1 MLAEPPV
8 GANAC
13 GAQIRRF
20 MPKTF
25 DNKGKL
31 VNDPVDHELGR
42 LPIGKLLFKMSV
54 PMVISMFMLAL
65 YNVVDSI
72 FISRVSEDALSAL
85 SLAYPVQFLMVAIN
99 IGTNVGMTALI
110 SRSLGEKNFD
120 KANDYA
126 NHGLLLAIMYSV
138 LFAILGFLFT
148 KPFFYAMAKNE
159 NIRREGINYLSI
171 ITIISF
177 GFFIQTTFEKMMQA
191 TGKTVGSMITQLV
204 GAITNIILDPIFIF
218 GYFGVPAMGTRG
230 AAIATVIGQIL
241 GMFVGYTLNKTL
253 NKDLDVKLILLNV
266 RDKSKTA
273 LKSFFGF
280 TTSEIKFYIIK
291 NIYKVGLP
299 SIIMQA
305 ISSFMIFGLNAIL
318 IKYESAVAVLGVYYK
333 LQSFIFMPLIGL
345 NNGMVPIV
353 SYNFGAH
360 RKDRIYKVIRSALTA
375 GLVIMLIGVTLLWT
389 IPDKILGFFNASPLM
404 MSTGIHAFRVIS
416 LHFPLVAPNII
427 LSSVMQATKK
437 EIYSLIAS
445 IIRQIAILLPTA
457 FILSNTYGLRGV
469 WFCFLLSEFIAFLV
483 ILSLY
488 IKTRREQIET
498 L

>member
-1 MLAEPPV
+1 MS
-8 GANAC
+8 
-13 GAQIRRF
+13 
-20 MPKTF
+20 KTF
-25 DNKGKL
+25 NYEKKL
-31 VNDPVDHELGR
+31 VDDPVDHELGR
-42 LPIGKLLFKMSV
+42 LPIGRLLFKMSA
-54 PMVISMFMLAL
+54 PMVVSMFMLAL

-85 SLAYPVQFLMVAIN
+85 SLAYPVQFLMVALN
-99 IGTNVGMTALI
+99 IGTNIGMTALI

-126 NHGLLLAIMYSV
+126 SHGLFLAIVYSI

-148 KPFFYAMAKNE
+148 KPFFYTMAQNE
-159 NIRREGINYLSI
+159 NIRREGIKYLSI
-171 ITIISF
+171 ITIVSF
-177 GFFIQTTFEKMMQA
+177 GFFIQTTYEKMMQA

-218 GYFGVPAMGTRG
+218 GYFGLPAMGTRG

-241 GMFVGYTLNKTL
+241 GMFVGFTLNKTI
-253 NKDLDVKLILLNV
+253 NKDLNVRLILLKV
-266 RDKSKTA
+266 KDKGEK
-273 LKSFFGF
+273 
-280 TTSEIKFYIIK
+280 IKLDIIK

-318 IKYESAVAVLGVYYK
+318 IQYQSAVAVLGVYYK

-360 RKDRIYKVIRSALTA
+360 KKDRIYKVIKCALIS
-375 GLVIMLIGVTLLWT
+375 GLIIMLIGITLMWT
-389 IPDKILGFFNASPLM
+389 MPESILSFFNASEMM
-404 MSTGIHAFRVIS
+404 MSTGVHAFRVIA

-457 FILSNTYGLRGV
+457 YLLSYTYGLRGV
-469 WFCFLLSEFIAFLV
+469 WFCFLLSELIAFII
-483 ILSLY
+483 ILTLY
-488 IKTRREQIET
+488 TKTRKEQIET

>member
-1 MLAEPPV
+1 MS
-8 GANAC
+8 
-13 GAQIRRF
+13 
-20 MPKTF
+20 KTF
-25 DNKGKL
+25 NNEGKL

-42 LPIGKLLFKMSV
+42 IPIGELLFKMSV

-85 SLAYPVQFLMVAIN
+85 SLAYPIQFLMVALN
-99 IGTNVGMTALI
+99 IGTNIGMTALI
-110 SRSLGEKNFD
+110 SRSLGERNFD

-126 NHGLLLAIMYSV
+126 GHGLFLAIIYSI
-138 LFAILGFLFT
+138 LFALLGFFFT
-148 KPFFYAMAKNE
+148 KPFFHAMTTNE

-171 ITIISF
+171 VTIVSF
-177 GFFIQTTFEKMMQA
+177 GFFIQTTYEKMMQA

-204 GAITNIILDPIFIF
+204 GAITNIILDPILIF
-218 GYFGVPAMGTRG
+218 GYFGMPAMGTRG
-230 AAIATVIGQIL
+230 AAYATVIGQIL
-241 GMFVGYTLNKTL
+241 GMFVGIILNGIL
-253 NKDLDVKLILLNV
+253 NKDLNVKLVFMKV
-266 RDKSKTA
+266 RDKGNSVLA
-273 LKSFFGF
+273 HLASFS
-280 TTSEIKFYIIK
+280 TSGIELGIIK

-305 ISSFMIFGLNAIL
+305 IGSFMIFGLNAIL
-318 IKYESAVAVLGVYYK
+318 IQYQSAVAVLGVYYK
-333 LQSFIFMPLIGL
+333 LQSFIFMPVIGL

-360 RKDRIYKVIRSALTA
+360 KKDRIYKVIRSALIA
-375 GLVIMLIGVTLLWT
+375 GLAMMLFGVTLMWA
-389 IPDKILGFFNASPLM
+389 IPEKILGFFNASEMM
-404 MSTGIHAFRVIS
+404 MSTGVYAFRIIS
-416 LHFPLVAPNII
+416 LHFPLAAPNII

-445 IIRQIAILLPTA
+445 LIRQVAILLPTA
-457 FILSNTYGLRGV
+457 SILSNLYGLRGI
-469 WFCFLLSEFIAFLV
+469 WFCFILAEFIAFII

-488 IKTRREQIET
+488 RKTRREQIES

>member
-1 MLAEPPV
+1 MS
-8 GANAC
+8 
-13 GAQIRRF
+13 
-20 MPKTF
+20 KTF

-42 LPIGKLLFKMSV
+42 LPIGRLLFKMSV

-99 IGTNVGMTALI
+99 IGTNIGMTALI
-110 SRSLGEKNFD
+110 SRSLGERNFD

-126 NHGLLLAIMYSV
+126 SHGLFLAIMYSI

-148 KPFFYAMAKNE
+148 KPFFYAMARNE

-171 ITIISF
+171 VTIVSF

-218 GYFGVPAMGTRG
+218 GYFGLPAMGTRG

-241 GMFVGYTLNKTL
+241 GMFVGFILNKIL
-253 NKDLDVKLILLNV
+253 NKDLDVKLIFLKV
-266 RDKSKTA
+266 RDKSKSVLGSYWT
-273 LKSFFGF
+273 F
-280 TTSEIKFYIIK
+280 TTSGLKLDIIK

-305 ISSFMIFGLNAIL
+305 IGSFMIFGLNAIL
-318 IKYESAVAVLGVYYK
+318 IQYESAVAVLGVYYK

-360 RKDRIYKVIRSALTA
+360 RKDRIYKVIRCALIA
-375 GLVIMLIGVTLLWT
+375 GLMIMLVGVTLMWT
-389 IPDKILGFFNASPLM
+389 IPEKILGFFNASELM
-404 MSTGIHAFRVIS
+404 LATGVHAFKIIS

-445 IIRQIAILLPTA
+445 LIRQLVILLPTA
-457 FILSNTYGLRGV
+457 FILSYFYGLRGV
-469 WFCFLLSEFIAFLV
+469 WYCFLLSEFIAFIV

-488 IKTRREQIET
+488 MKTRREQIET

>member
-1 MLAEPPV
+1 MS
-8 GANAC
+8 
-13 GAQIRRF
+13 
-20 MPKTF
+20 KTF
-25 DNKGKL
+25 DYKGRL

-42 LPIGKLLFKMSV
+42 LPIGRLLFKMSV

-126 NHGLLLAIMYSV
+126 NHGFLLAVIYSII
-138 LFAILGFLFT
+138 FAILGLVFT
-148 KPFFYAMAKNE
+148 KPFFYAMTKNE
-159 NIRREGINYLSI
+159 IIRREGINYLSI
-171 ITIISF
+171 VTVISF

-218 GYFGVPAMGTRG
+218 GYFGIPAMGTRG

-241 GMFVGYTLNKTL
+241 GMFVGYILNLCL
-253 NKDLDVKLILLNV
+253 NKDLDFRVIFLKV
-266 RDKSKTA
+266 RDSSKSIIGSYYT
-273 LKSFFGF
+273 F
-280 TTSEIKFYIIK
+280 TTSKINLEIIK

-305 ISSFMIFGLNAIL
+305 IGSFMIFGLNAIL
-318 IKYESAVAVLGVYYK
+318 IQYESAVAVLGVYYK

-345 NNGMVPIV
+345 NNGMVPII

-360 RKDRIYKVIRSALTA
+360 RKDRIYKVIRSALFA

-404 MSTGIHAFRVIS
+404 QSTGVHAFRVIS
-416 LHFPLVAPNII
+416 LHFPFVAPNII

-445 IIRQIAILLPTA
+445 IIRQIAILLPIA
-457 FILSNTYGLRGV
+457 FILSNAYGLRGV
-469 WFCFLLSEFIAFLV
+469 WFCFLLSEFIAFIV

>member
-1 MLAEPPV
+1 MS
-8 GANAC
+8 
-13 GAQIRRF
+13 
-20 MPKTF
+20 KTF
-25 DNKGKL
+25 DYKGKL
-31 VNDPVDHELGR
+31 VDDPVDHELGR
-42 LPIGKLLFKMSV
+42 IPIGRLLFKMSV

-120 KANDYA
+120 RANDYA
-126 NHGLLLAIMYSV
+126 NHGLFLAIIYSV
-138 LFAILGFLFT
+138 TFAVLGFLFT

-159 NIRREGINYLSI
+159 NIRRKGINYLSI
-171 ITIISF
+171 VTIISF

-191 TGKTVGSMITQLV
+191 TGKTIGSMITQLV

-218 GYFGVPAMGTRG
+218 GYFGLPAMGTRG

-241 GMFVGYTLNKTL
+241 GMFVGYILNKKL
-253 NKDLDVKLILLNV
+253 NKDLEVKLLLLNV
-266 RDKSKTA
+266 RDKSKAA
-273 LKSFFGF
+273 LKSFLEL
-280 TTSEIKFYIIK
+280 TTSEIKLDIIK

-360 RKDRIYKVIRSALTA
+360 KKDRIYKVIRSALVS
-375 GLVIMLIGVTLLWT
+375 GLIIMLIGITLMWT
-389 IPDKILGFFNASPLM
+389 IPDKILEFFNASTLM
-404 MSTGIHAFRVIS
+404 LATGVHAFKIIS

-437 EIYSLIAS
+437 EIYSLVAS
-445 IIRQIAILLPTA
+445 IIRQVAILLPTA
-457 FILSNTYGLRGV
+457 FVLSNTYGLRGV
-469 WFCFLLSEFIAFLV
+469 WFCFLLSEFIAFV
-483 ILSLY
+483 IILSLY
-488 IKTRREQIET
+488 IKTRKERIET

>member
-1 MLAEPPV
+1 MS
-8 GANAC
+8 
-13 GAQIRRF
+13 
-20 MPKTF
+20 KTF
-25 DNKGKL
+25 NYEKKL
-31 VNDPVDHELGR
+31 VDDPVDHELGR
-42 LPIGKLLFKMSV
+42 LPIGRLLFKMSA
-54 PMVISMFMLAL
+54 PMVVSMFMLAL

-85 SLAYPVQFLMVAIN
+85 SLAYPVQFLMVALN
-99 IGTNVGMTALI
+99 IGTNIGMTALI

-126 NHGLLLAIMYSV
+126 SHGLFLAIVYSI

-148 KPFFYAMAKNE
+148 KPFFYTMAQNE
-159 NIRREGINYLSI
+159 NIRREGIKYLSI
-171 ITIISF
+171 ITIVSF
-177 GFFIQTTFEKMMQA
+177 GFFIQTTYEKMMQA

-218 GYFGVPAMGTRG
+218 GYFGLPAMGTRG

-241 GMFVGYTLNKTL
+241 GMFVGFTLNKTI
-253 NKDLDVKLILLNV
+253 NKDLNVRLILLKV
-266 RDKSKTA
+266 KDKGEK
-273 LKSFFGF
+273 
-280 TTSEIKFYIIK
+280 IKLDIIK

-318 IKYESAVAVLGVYYK
+318 IQYPSAVAVLGVYYK

-360 RKDRIYKVIRSALTA
+360 RKDRIYKVIKCALIS
-375 GLVIMLIGVTLLWT
+375 GLIIMLIGITLMWT
-389 IPDKILGFFNASPLM
+389 MPERILSFFNASEMM
-404 MSTGIHAFRVIS
+404 MSTGVHAFRIIA

-457 FILSNTYGLRGV
+457 YLLSHTYGLRGV
-469 WFCFLLSEFIAFLV
+469 WFCFLLSELIAFII
-483 ILSLY
+483 ILTLY
-488 IKTRREQIET
+488 TKTRKEQIET

>member
-1 MLAEPPV
+1 M
-8 GANAC
+8 
-13 GAQIRRF
+13 
-20 MPKTF
+20 
-25 DNKGKL
+25 
-31 VNDPVDHELGR
+31 
-42 LPIGKLLFKMSV
+42 
-54 PMVISMFMLAL
+54 
-65 YNVVDSI
+65 
-72 FISRVSEDALSAL
+72 
-85 SLAYPVQFLMVAIN
+85 
-99 IGTNVGMTALI
+99 
-110 SRSLGEKNFD
+110 
-120 KANDYA
+120 
-126 NHGLLLAIMYSV
+126 
-138 LFAILGFLFT
+138 
-148 KPFFYAMAKNE
+148 
-159 NIRREGINYLSI
+159 
-171 ITIISF
+171 
-177 GFFIQTTFEKMMQA
+177 
-191 TGKTVGSMITQLV
+191 
-204 GAITNIILDPIFIF
+204 
-218 GYFGVPAMGTRG
+218 
-230 AAIATVIGQIL
+230 
-241 GMFVGYTLNKTL
+241 
-253 NKDLDVKLILLNV
+253 LNV

-273 LKSFFGF
+273 LKSFSGL
-280 TTSEIKFYIIK
+280 TTSEIKFDIIK

-375 GLVIMLIGVTLLWT
+375 GLVIMLIGLTLLWT

-404 MSTGIHAFRVIS
+404 MSTGVHAFRVIS

-457 FILSNTYGLRGV
+457 FILSNAYGLRGV
-469 WFCFLLSEFIAFLV
+469 WFCFLLSEFIAFV
-483 ILSLY
+483 IILSLY

>member
-1 MLAEPPV
+1 MA
-8 GANAC
+8 
-13 GAQIRRF
+13 
-20 MPKTF
+20 KTF
-25 DNKGKL
+25 DYKGRL
-31 VNDPVDHELGR
+31 VDDPVDHELGR
-42 LPIGKLLFKMSV
+42 LPIGRLLFKMSV

-85 SLAYPVQFLMVAIN
+85 SLAYPIQFLMVALN
-99 IGTNVGMTALI
+99 IGTSIGMTALI

-120 KANDYA
+120 RANDFA
-126 NHGLLLAIMYSV
+126 SHGLFLAIMYSIS
-138 LFAILGFLFT
+138 FALLGFLFT
-148 KPFFYAMAKNE
+148 KPFFHAMTPNE

-171 ITIISF
+171 VTIVSF

-218 GYFGVPAMGTRG
+218 GYFGIPAMGTRG
-230 AAIATVIGQIL
+230 AAYATVIGQIL
-241 GMFVGYTLNKTL
+241 GMFVGFFLNKLL
-253 NKDLDVKLILLNV
+253 NGDLDFKFIFLKV
-266 RDKSKTA
+266 RDSSKSIIGSYYT
-273 LKSFFGF
+273 F
-280 TTSEIKFYIIK
+280 TTSNIKLDIIK

-305 ISSFMIFGLNAIL
+305 IGSFMIFGLNAIL
-318 IKYESAVAVLGVYYK
+318 IKYQSAVAVLGVYYK

-360 RKDRIYKVIRSALTA
+360 KKERIYKVIRSALIA
-375 GLVIMLIGVTLLWT
+375 GLLIMLIGVTLMWT
-389 IPDKILGFFNASPLM
+389 IPEKILGFFNASEMM
-404 MSTGIHAFRVIS
+404 MSTGIHAFRVIAI
-416 LHFPLVAPNII
+416 HFPLVAPNII

-445 IIRQIAILLPTA
+445 LIRQIAILLPTA
-457 FILSNTYGLRGV
+457 FILSNLYGLRGV
-469 WFCFLLSEFIAFLV
+469 WFCFLLSEFIAFIVIEKLV
-483 ILSLY
+483 GSKSKPY
-488 IKTRREQIET
+488 ETKT
-498 L
+498 